1 MKTHATPEGR
11 ARAEAEAVLER
22 IRALGP
28 MLKASVTRRRFRC
41 GKPGCACARGRLH
54 RDLVATRKVRG
65 KTQTIRVRSGHEA
78 EALAWLENWR
88 KLKTLLDRL
97 AGLQFEVLR
106 PSAGRRADRRR
117 PGHSRKRTHPE
128 APSRK
133 RRVQN

>member
-1 MKTHATPEGR
+1 MKTHATREQR

-65 KTQTIRVRSGHEA
+65 KTQTIRVRSGHER
-78 EALAWLENWR
+78 EALAWLGNWR

-97 AGLQFEVLR
+97 AGLQFEILR
-106 PSAGRRADRRR
+106 PAAGRPADRRR
-117 PGHSRKRTHPE
+117 PGPDATRKARG
-128 APSRK
+128 ARARK